1 MNDSNPMNWQSF
13 KSTLLENPDRVLQF
27 QYAEGQFVDASYHIT
42 EIKQAPIVSV
52 DCGGVMNSWTEIIVQ
67 LWEPSVTDTERS
79 MKVSKALSIVNLV
92 EKSLPLNPLGIVKIE
107 FGNSK
112 FDTRQM
118 YPSEFLTKGDIFT
131 VNLVPDFTQCKALT
145 RNSSCG
151 TAKPDAVS
159 SCCGPIKA
167 ESITVSAAAV
177 ETAAVETGT
186 IQEETKELE
195 LVGAENSSSC
205 TLGGGCC

>member
-1 MNDSNPMNWQSF
+1 MNNLSPMNWQAF
-13 KSTLLENPDRVLQF
+13 KNMLLENPEQVLQF
-27 QYAEGQFVDASYHIT
+27 EYAEGKFVDASYHIT

-67 LWEPSVTDTERS
+67 LWEPSVSETDRA

-118 YPSEFLTKGDIFT
+118 YPSEFISEGDSFT
-131 VNLVPDFTQCKALT
+131 VKLAADYTQCKAIT
-145 RNSSCG
+145 RGGSCG
-151 TAKPDAVS
+151 TTPSGEA
-159 SCCGPIKA
+159 CCTPA
-167 ESITVSAAAV
+167 TNTVAPV
-177 ETAAVETGT
+177 KQTLILET
-186 IQEETKELE
+186 I
-195 LVGAENSSSC
+195 GAENQSC
-205 TLGGGCC
+205 TPGGGCC